1 MDLELPAHLHATRD
15 LLTRSLV
22 SHSERAP
29 AMPAGLAADLK
40 ARFEPRRAPAQAAP
54 SRSWASSLRSLFAT
68 PAFGAVAAAVLILG
82 TAIPLLQGPADSSAE
97 TFRGAAAVAPEAS
110 VQVIFIGEDTGD
122 RTAVES
128 SGNFESASLLSAE
141 NIEAALELAG
151 PKVLVDFT
159 ARTITAY
166 DAAGNAVH
174 DEAMPASSSQ
184 LGDAIAKAVTRL

>member
-40 ARFEPRRAPAQAAP
+40 ARFEPRRTPAPIG
-54 SRSWASSLRSLFAT
+54 STRSWAFSLRSLFAT
-68 PAFGAVAAAVLILG
+68 PAFGAVAAAVLVLG
-82 TAIPLLQGPADSSAE
+82 TAIPLLQGPATSSTE
-97 TFRGAAAVAPEAS
+97 TFRGASESAPETS

-122 RTAVES
+122 RAAVEA

-141 NIEAALELAG
+141 SIEAALDFTG
-151 PKVLVDFT
+151 PKVLVDFA
-159 ARTITAY
+159 ARTITAFD
-166 DAAGNAVH
+166 DAGTVVH
-174 DEAMPASSSQ
+174 EEAMPASSSQ

>member
-40 ARFEPRRAPAQAAP
+40 ARFEPRRAPAQAA
-54 SRSWASSLRSLFAT
+54 STRSWAFSLRSLFAT
-68 PAFGAVAAAVLILG
+68 PAFGAVAAAVLVLG
-82 TAIPLLQGPADSSAE
+82 TAIPLLQGPADTPSE

-122 RTAVES
+122 RAAVEA